1 MLNGSTHLIVAHHL
15 IVKWQYHLTVT
26 LRHITIKWRLN
37 GIKWS
42 IVYSVYFACMYHLL
56 PMYQI
61 QEVNALLARGS
72 NYAVFQIEN
81 AKFYL
86 CGKTTVL
93 RILRL

>member
-1 MLNGSTHLIVAHHL
+1 M
-15 IVKWQYHLTVT
+15 
-26 LRHITIKWRLN
+26 TIKWVLN

-42 IVYSVYFACMYHLL
+42 ITYGVYFACMYHLL

-61 QEVNALLARGS
+61 QEVNALLARGR
-72 NYAVFQIEN
+72 NFAVFQIEN
-81 AKFYL
+81 AKIYL